1 MTPADFSF
9 LQSFLKTRSGLD
21 LAADK
26 QYLIDSRLNPIVR
39 KRQLGDLANLV
50 RALRTGTDK
59 ALENVVVE
67 AMTTNESSIDRIIRL
82 VIGIAALV
90 GAFAV
95 GFGSVGGII
104 LAVVGVVML
113 VTAAVG
119 FCPLY
124 RVFGIST
131 CKVPASR

>member
-1 MTPADFSF
+1 
-9 LQSFLKTRSGLD
+9 
-21 LAADK
+21 
-26 QYLIDSRLNPIVR
+26 
-39 KRQLGDLANLV
+39 
-50 RALRTGTDK
+50 
-59 ALENVVVE
+59 
-67 AMTTNESSIDRIIRL
+67 MTTNESSIDRIIRL

-104 LAVVGVVML
+104 LAVVGAVML